1 MRIRYNLRN
10 FRQEK
15 TEMYDAIIIGAGP
28 AGCASARELALNG
41 YKVLLV
47 EKFKMPRNKS
57 CSGIL
62 IKKSVELV
70 RQYFGEDVPA
80 CAMCRPADNR
90 GMILTND
97 RGQEYRF
104 EQEGLNVWR
113 SSFDYWLATKAA
125 AAGAELRDET
135 AALSCEEQENC
146 VLVNL
151 KSDAYY
157 SEKAR
162 FVVVCD
168 GAAGSIRRRLI
179 NAPGSFI
186 TTYQTYNKGAIDLD
200 DHYFYAYLQ
209 PHLSEYDAWFNVKDD
224 YLMLGVAVKDAGK
237 IEHYYSEFM
246 AYMKKYH
253 KAKIDAQ
260 EKSEKWI
267 MPRIMPGC
275 PVEYGCGKILFAGET
290 AGFLNPMGEG
300 ISAGMESGYAAAKAI
315 EKAARNNTPDLEIVY
330 SAYKQNTSALRAYM
344 LRQWHFVASMASTFG
359 HMRL

>member
-1 MRIRYNLRN
+1 
-10 FRQEK
+10 
-15 TEMYDAIIIGAGP
+15 MYDAIIIGAGP
-28 AGCASARELALNG
+28 AGCTSARELALNG

-47 EKFKMPRNKS
+47 EKFRMPRNKS

-80 CAMCRPADNR
+80 CATCQPADSR
-90 GMILTND
+90 GMVFTSD
-97 RGQEYRF
+97 KGQEYRF

-135 AALSCEEQENC
+135 AALSYEEQENC

-151 KSDAYY
+151 KSDSAC

-168 GAAGSIRRRLI
+168 GAAGSIRRSLI
-179 NAPGSFI
+179 NAPESHI

-200 DHYFYAYLQ
+200 YHYFYAYLQ

-224 YLMLGVAVKDAGK
+224 YLIFGVSVKNTDK
-237 IEHYYSEFM
+237 IEHYYSEFI

-253 KAKIDAQ
+253 KAEIEVQ

-267 MPRIMPGC
+267 MPHIMPGC
-275 PVEYGCGKILFAGET
+275 PVEYGHGKILFAGET

-300 ISAGMESGYAAAKAI
+300 ISAAMESGYAAAKAI
-315 EKAARNNTPDLEIVY
+315 EESERNNTPDLETVR
-330 SAYKQNTSALRAYM
+330 SAYKQNTSALKAYM
-344 LRQWHFVASMASTFG
+344 LRQWNFVASMAGTFG
-359 HMRL
+359 YMRL